1 MNPYRLWN
9 TVFLT
14 GFAIITALFAWTLF
28 TPPYVGDLT
37 RMGFLSE
44 RQFAWRDPQPAV
56 EAAHMRTTRLADADI
71 VVVGD
76 SFSAT
81 WVWQSE
87 LVKRG
92 LKVKTLVWGEVG
104 LICADFG
111 PWLRRQ
117 GYRGQVVVV
126 QSVERELADRLEQS
140 VGCRQT
146 TAQLGKDEA
155 ASRPVPDP
163 MPPAQALN
171 WGEQVLTG
179 ARTWH
184 NTRKVSSLSG
194 EAVLGDSAAP
204 FVVRAKH
211 LEQGCRWFSHALCS
225 KGVFLNKDFIHPP
238 LEARMAAQMQEISK
252 AQLASAGNEPPVR
265 LLWLA
270 VPNKTTVYLERST
283 PFWGEVEKLGLGPD
297 LYKVMLAGRDQVR
310 DLYLPNETHLSNAG
324 YLLLGRTVVAALGE
338 SAAPG
343 SSPGAV
349 PPAKA
354 LAAR

>member
-56 EAAHMRTTRLADADI
+56 EAAHMRAVRLADADV

-76 SFSAT
+76 SFSGT

-92 LKVKTLVWGEVG
+92 LKVKTLVWADVG

-117 GYRGQVVVV
+117 GYRGETVVV
-126 QSVERELADRLEQS
+126 QSVERELAERLAQS
-140 VGCRQT
+140 VNCRET
-146 TAQLGKDEA
+146 TARLGKDEA
-155 ASRPVPDP
+155 ASTPAPEA
-163 MPPAQALN
+163 MPPTPALN

-184 NTRKVSSLSG
+184 NTRKVAALSG
-194 EAVLGDSAAP
+194 EMVLGDSTAP
-204 FVVRAKH
+204 YVVRAKH
-211 LEQGCRWFSHALCS
+211 LEQGCRWFSHALCT
-225 KGVFLNKDFIHPP
+225 KGVFLNKDFLHPP
-238 LEARMAAQMQEISK
+238 LEARMAAQMQAISQ
-252 AQLASAGNEPPVR
+252 AQRASAGGEPPVR

-270 VPNKTTVYLERST
+270 VPDKTTVYLERQS
-283 PFWGEVEKLGLGPD
+283 PFWAEVEKLGLGPD
-297 LYKVMLAGRDQVR
+297 LYKVLVTGRDQVR

-324 YLLLGRTVVAALGE
+324 YLLLGRTVLAALGE
-338 SAAPG
+338 AAAP
-343 SSPGAV
+343 SPGTV
-349 PPAKA
+349 PGKV